1 MKIERTSSITFYHR
15 PIIFNL
21 SPTKQRK
28 HSPDN
33 QPKLS
38 KKNQM
43 SISQLSTR
51 TDRDVLTHIDINPD
65 PRLIIQF
72 SLSFRL

>member
-1 MKIERTSSITFYHR
+1 
-15 PIIFNL
+15 
-21 SPTKQRK
+21 
-28 HSPDN
+28 
-33 QPKLS
+33 
-38 KKNQM
+38 M